1 SASFAAPSV
10 AQFRRSR
17 GDIVGKA
24 QRLGVFVPRAGMKH
38 ALDEQPGVAE
48 RPHGAAIARAPRVE
62 LSQTET
68 IPAWPFA
75 ENFRNDRIE
84 PGLEIRPGAVQDVV
98 LDAVRISQADQPP
111 SRPAYR
117 STEQQRYRRA
127 RFLIGIKT
135 DFCPGGGPGARHQIK
150 PLGQGE
156 KAVV

>member
-1 SASFAAPSV
+1 
-10 AQFRRSR
+10 
-17 GDIVGKA
+17 
-24 QRLGVFVPRAGMKH
+24 
-38 ALDEQPGVAE
+38 
-48 RPHGAAIARAPRVE
+48 
-62 LSQTET
+62 
-68 IPAWPFA
+68 IPAWPFG

-135 DFCPGGGPGARHQIK
+135 DFCPGGGFGARPQIK

-156 KAVV
+156 KAVVGGRIKQALETARQSSEIRISVQWHQAMLVSSHLVHGGRRLASHESTVYFGVTRHAVRPRALAVDEL